1 MPGVRPHTKSKSG
14 RRHLSKGR
22 RQYKPSKIGAHQ
34 AGGSPASN
42 NVMADTNA
50 APAMVNHVV
59 SPRVPGADNSL
70 GSLAPSCQ
78 QGGFASGVAMHPMPS
93 ATHAMPSVNTASKV
107 MKGGSDASDLVMSQ
121 LASDAKTEVRG
132 NSEWPAIKADMNSL
146 NLYQTT
152 GGSRRKSKK
161 SKKSKSHKSRKS
173 HHRRNKNKSKHHR
186 GGGSDWIMSQ
196 YSQGPINNP
205 EASTSGFSQSMAAS
219 RAELMNP
226 PNLGSAGSGAP
237 MTAVE
242 GGNVRHVGA
251 PLL

>member
-1 MPGVRPHTKSKSG
+1 MPGIRPHSKSKSG

-22 RQYKPSKIGAHQ
+22 RQYKPNKPAAHQ
-34 AGGSPASN
+34 AGGSPASEI
-42 NVMADTNA
+42 VMSDTAANPATADY
-50 APAMVNHVV
+50 VV
-59 SPRVPGADNSL
+59 SPRVRDAGANNSL
-70 GSLAPSCQ
+70 GGLVPSCQ
-78 QGGFASGVAMHPMPS
+78 QGGFSSCGSMHPMPS
-93 ATHAMPSVNTASKV
+93 VKV
-107 MKGGSDASDLVMSQ
+107 MNGGSDTSDIVMSQ
-121 LASDAKTEVRG
+121 LGSDAKTEVRG

-146 NLYQTT
+146 KLYNTT
-152 GGSRRKSKK
+152 GGSRRHRSHRHSKKSKK
-161 SKKSKSHKSRKS
+161 SKKSKSRKNKT
-173 HHRRNKNKSKHHR
+173 HRNKSKYHR

-226 PNLGSAGSGAP
+226 PNLGSAGSGSP

-251 PLL
+251 PLI